1 MKKYQLLAAALITA
15 PIVVLF
21 ALSSSVTGAAIP
33 AKDEAEPVVFS
44 ASVVQT
50 GYGEE
55 RPCPLD
61 TKSGRIIVEFVAS
74 FQDGVLTTR
83 FQSRNS
89 LGPISVDI
97 PAGTYNIT
105 LVSFDDHIEQPNEKA
120 QKQESWFLQAQN
132 GRGNITFES
141 NAISDLP
148 EDQNILEELV
158 QEDVEITQDITQLLA
173 KHLLDVGESEEAESV
188 TPVCA
193 AFDRVDDSNNNSH
206 VFPIPETSS

>member
-1 MKKYQLLAAALITA
+1 M
-15 PIVVLF
+15 VLF
-21 ALSSSVTGAAIP
+21 ALSDSVTGAAIP
-33 AKDEAEPVVFS
+33 AKDEAPEPLVFS
-44 ASVVQT
+44 APVLQA

-55 RPCPLD
+55 SPCPLD
-61 TKSGRIIVEFVAS
+61 TQSGRIIVEFVAS

-89 LGPISVDI
+89 LGPVPVDI

-105 LVSFDDHIEQPNEKA
+105 LVSFDDHIERPNEVA

-132 GRGNITFES
+132 GQGNTIFES
-141 NAISDLP
+141 NSISDLP

-158 QEDVEITQDITQLLA
+158 QENVEITRDITQLLA

-188 TPVCA
+188 TPVCV
-193 AFDRVDDSNNNSH
+193 AFDKVDDSNNNSDG
-206 VFPIPETSS
+206 FSMPQTELLP